1 MNRHELSVDG
11 VLHVWVTAPA
21 VDGAANKALIKYL
34 AAILSIPGSQIS
46 LVSGETS
53 RQKRIRFPMD
63 NDELIRRVTNAQ
75 PE

>member
-21 VDGAANKALIKYL
+21 VDGAANKALLKYL